1 MVWMLSAICG
11 ALLRQRFITALP
23 NYDPYPGPSKAAR
36 MPRRKGAT
44 GRICLCNQAQLCQ
57 HFIPMAARTRTIQL
71 SQLSQLNLVC
81 FPLLTKHVICTTLR
95 QLLVRVASP
104 VPSCVY
110 AFSNCTLCTVL
121 DTENLHFSEE
131 FLDFPVR
138 TDADI
143 HAEVLGFSARFRCG
157 FPQDSARKNL
167 GRNSAR
173 IRAENGETQQVR
185 TYVVATHFLHK
196 RRQMT

>member
-1 MVWMLSAICG
+1 MNKLPTMT
-11 ALLRQRFITALP
+11 LLQVVSMYVEAH
-23 NYDPYPGPSKAAR
+23 
-36 MPRRKGAT
+36 AT
-44 GRICLCNQAQLCQ
+44 
-57 HFIPMAARTRTIQL
+57 
-71 SQLSQLNLVC
+71 
-81 FPLLTKHVICTTLR
+81 
-95 QLLVRVASP
+95 
-104 VPSCVY
+104 VY
-110 AFSNCTLCTVL
+110 VHTVL
-121 DTENLHFSEE
+121 DTDNLHFSEE

-143 HAEVLGFSARFRCG
+143 HADVLGFSARFRCG

-185 TYVVATHFLHK
+185 TYVLATHFLHK